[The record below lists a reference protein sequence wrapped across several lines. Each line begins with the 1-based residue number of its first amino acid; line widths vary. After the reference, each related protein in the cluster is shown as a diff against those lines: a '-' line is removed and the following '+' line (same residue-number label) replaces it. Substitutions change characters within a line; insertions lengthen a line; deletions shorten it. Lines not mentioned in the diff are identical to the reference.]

1 MMIARCRPY
10 RLFLSKQGLVLHRLF
25 SGVHLLVVATAGTSF
40 LVETGARPCVIL
52 LELGAR

>member
-10 RLFLSKQGLVLHRLF
+10 RLFLSKQGLVLHWLF
-25 SGVHLLVVATAGTSF
+25 RGVHLLVVAAPGSSF